1 MGLRSE
7 PRRQMFQKSRF
18 RVLVFDLKLAR
29 PAPDDHVI
37 RPFLE
42 GNQMTGYTSRS
53 GPTIGLVSTYPPTTC
68 GLATFTSSLRSAIS
82 ELRGTTDTLPV
93 VSVVDVPGDTSDGVV
108 YEHLNGDP
116 ESLAAAVARLNECDV
131 VLIQHEYGI
140 YGGPDGVEVLALI
153 EGLTVPAVATL
164 HTVPHSPTS
173 EQASILEAIVRST
186 ERTIVMSNAAS
197 LRLVSGYD
205 VDPSRIRVIPHGAN
219 PDLAGPAVTRGERPV
234 VLSWG
239 LIGPGKGLETAIAA
253 FAKLGDVT
261 DRPRYVIL
269 GDTHPKVK
277 ARQGDRYLQGL
288 VEQAEQAGVSD
299 IVEFDN
305 RYLDRDSL
313 VEMVRSV
320 DMVLIPYDS
329 REQATSGVLVEAIA
343 AGKPVVATA
352 FPHAV
357 ELLGTGAGI
366 VVPQEDPAAMA
377 AAIGRLLNDPD
388 LAKDMGEAARS
399 LGSAMYWPAVAAN
412 YESLFAELTGAGSV
426 TDSFREIVRIA

>member
-1 MGLRSE
+1 
-7 PRRQMFQKSRF
+7 
-18 RVLVFDLKLAR
+18 
-29 PAPDDHVI
+29 
-37 RPFLE
+37 
-42 GNQMTGYTSRS
+42 MTGYTSRS
-53 GPTIGLVSTYPPTTC
+53 GPSIGLVSTYPPTTC
-68 GLATFTSSLRSAIS
+68 GLATFTSSLRNAIS

-116 ESLAAAVARLNECDV
+116 ESLAAAVARLNEVDV

-140 YGGPDGVEVLALI
+140 YGGPDGVEVLELI

-173 EQASILEAIVRST
+173 EQTSILEAIVRST

-219 PDLAGPAVTRGERPV
+219 PDLAGPVVTRGERPV

-253 FAKLGDVT
+253 FAELGDVT

-313 VEMVRSV
+313 VEVVRSV

-366 VVPQEDPAAMA
+366 VVPHEDPVAMA
-377 AAIGRLLNDPD
+377 AAVGRLLNDPD
-388 LAKDMGEAARS
+388 LARRMGETARS
-399 LGSAMYWPAVAAN
+399 VGSSMYWPAVAAS
-412 YESLFAELTGAGSV
+412 YEALFDEITSAPPVSAAFE
-426 TDSFREIVRIA
+426 DIVRIA